1 MIKVKGEV
9 RPQSPDTEYMY
20 IIINHGSF
28 INQGLAFVGWIV
40 PSWRWVMDLNDA
52 AENIHQQSIVLPV
65 LYQVKEVA
73 LTAHGASE

>member
-1 MIKVKGEV
+1 M
-9 RPQSPDTEYMY
+9 
-20 IIINHGSF
+20 F

-65 LYQVKEVA
+65 LYQVKEIA